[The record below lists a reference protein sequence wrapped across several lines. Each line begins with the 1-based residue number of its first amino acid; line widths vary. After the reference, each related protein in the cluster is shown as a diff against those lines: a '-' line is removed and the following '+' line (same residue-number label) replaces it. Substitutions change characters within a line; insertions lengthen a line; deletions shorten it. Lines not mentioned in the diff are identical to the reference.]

1 MGKGESME
9 SNFDF
14 GQADHLF
21 ARIME
26 DETGRLRKLVNQI
39 IQSVKAATDMGCEP
53 DELQMLFMMGY
64 MCSTEPE
71 TKAIFDA
78 LLRHAEPSEDDF
90 N

>member
-1 MGKGESME
+1 MDS
-9 SNFDF
+9 SFDF

-26 DETGRLRKLVNQI
+26 DKTGRLRKLVNQI

-64 MCSTEPE
+64 MCSTAPE
-71 TKAIFDA
+71 TRQIFDA
-78 LLRHAEPSEDDF
+78 LLRNAEPIDDDF
-90 N
+90 Q

>member
-1 MGKGESME
+1 MSE
-9 SNFDF
+9 FDF

-26 DETGRLRKLVNQI
+26 DKTGRLRKLVNQI
-39 IQSVKAATDMGCEP
+39 VQSVRAATDMGCQA

-64 MCSTEPE
+64 MCSQEPE
-71 TKAIFDA
+71 TRAIFDA
-78 LLRHAEPSEDDF
+78 LLKNADPVEDDF

>member
-1 MGKGESME
+1 M
-9 SNFDF
+9 NDAFDF

-26 DETGRLRKLVNQI
+26 DKTGRLRKLVNQI

-71 TKAIFDA
+71 TRAIFDA
-78 LLRHAEPSEDDF
+78 LLRSASPMDDEI

>member
-1 MGKGESME
+1 MDE
-9 SNFDF
+9 NFDF

-26 DETGRLRKLVNQI
+26 DKTGRLRKLVNQI

-64 MCSTEPE
+64 MCSKEPE
-71 TKAIFDA
+71 TRMIFEA
-78 LLRHAEPSEDDF
+78 LLRNTGPVDDDF
-90 N
+90 E

>member
-1 MGKGESME
+1 ME

>member
-1 MGKGESME
+1 MSSE
-9 SNFDF
+9 FDF

-26 DETGRLRKLVNQI
+26 DKTGRLRKLVNQI
-39 IQSVKAATDMGCEP
+39 IQSVKAATDMGCQA

-64 MCSTEPE
+64 MCSQEPE
-71 TKAIFDA
+71 TRAIFDA
-78 LLRHAEPSEDDF
+78 LLRHAEPAEDDF

>member
-1 MGKGESME
+1 MD

-26 DETGRLRKLVNQI
+26 DKTGRLRKLVNQI
-39 IQSVKAATDMGCEP
+39 IQSVKTATDMGCEP
-53 DELQMLFMMGY
+53 DELRMLFMMGY

-78 LLRHAEPSEDDF
+78 LLRNTEPQEDDF

>member
-1 MGKGESME
+1 MDS
-9 SNFDF
+9 SFDF

-26 DETGRLRKLVNQI
+26 DKTGRLRKLVNQI

-71 TKAIFDA
+71 TRQIFDA
-78 LLRHAEPSEDDF
+78 LLRNAEPIDYDF
-90 N
+90 Q

>member
-1 MGKGESME
+1 
-9 SNFDF
+9 
-14 GQADHLF
+14 
-21 ARIME
+21 ME
-26 DETGRLRKLVNQI
+26 DKTGRLRKLVNQI

-71 TKAIFDA
+71 TRAIFDA
-78 LLRHAEPSEDDF
+78 LLRSASPMDDEI

>member
-1 MGKGESME
+1 MNDK
-9 SNFDF
+9 FDF

-26 DETGRLRKLVNQI
+26 DKTGRLRKLVNQI
-39 IQSVKAATDMGCEP
+39 IQSVKVAADMGCEP

-64 MCSTEPE
+64 MCSQEPE
-71 TKAIFDA
+71 TRAIFDA
-78 LLRHAEPSEDDF
+78 LLRHAEPVEDDF